1 MSDPITDSYF
11 QSDLLGKLIFLG
23 LGLLSVITWTLI
35 IYRAWV
41 LKKAQEADELFF
53 EEVKKNPGRVL
64 QLEATPGPAS
74 FVYQT
79 MRKHTIDILSKN
91 RQFGSSQGTGTSLS
105 MNDMEMIYERALS
118 EQQSQI
124 HKLEDSLHHLSTVVT
139 LAPFLGLL
147 GTVWGI
153 LISFSSLRSASSSE
167 AVFIGLSMALATTV
181 VGLVVAIPA
190 LLGHNFLKAW
200 LRHFDNRLSEVSSEV
215 LALIEI
221 QYRRVDRE

>member
-11 QSDLLGKLIFLG
+11 QSDFIGKLIFLG

-35 IYRAWV
+35 IYRGWM
-41 LKKAQEADELFF
+41 LKKAQEADDQFF
-53 EEVKKNPGRVL
+53 ETVKEQPGRVL
-64 QLEATPGPAS
+64 QLETIPGPAA

-91 RQFGSSQGTGTSLS
+91 RQFGNSPGASASLS
-105 MNDMEMIYERALS
+105 MNDMEMIYERAQA
-118 EQQSQI
+118 EQESQI
-124 HKLEDSLHHLSTVVT
+124 YKLEDSIHHLSTVVT

-167 AVFIGLSMALATTV
+167 AVFVGLSMALATTV
-181 VGLVVAIPA
+181 VGLIVAIPA
-190 LLGHNFLKAW
+190 LLGYNFLKAW
-200 LRHFDNRLSEVSSEV
+200 LKRFDHRLSEASSQV

-221 QYRRVDRE
+221 QYRRVDKE